1 MRVLIVDDEA
11 MARKRLERLLVA
23 MPGVEIA
30 GTCEDGSEVASR
42 VAESDVDVVLLD
54 VQMTQMSGV
63 EAMGLLPEDGPFVVF
78 VTAHAEHAV
87 FAFDAGA
94 VDYVLKPVDPKRLA
108 RAIDRA
114 RLRVDAKR
122 EREPASADRSSPEPP
137 LVDRFAIPTRKGL
150 VIIDP
155 KDVRYAIVD
164 GESVVVHANDA
175 AYVTDF
181 RIVAL
186 EKRLPAE
193 LFVRAHRRVLLNLE
207 HVVGLEPVGA
217 GVYVAELTDGATV
230 PVSRQAAKRL
240 KALWQL

>member
-1 MRVLIVDDEA
+1 MRILIVDDEA
-11 MARKRLERLLVA
+11 MARRRLERLLGA
-23 MPGVEIA
+23 LADVEVVGA
-30 GTCEDGSEVASR
+30 LEDGREVAAR
-42 VAESDVDVVLLD
+42 VADGDVDLVLLD
-54 VQMTQMSGV
+54 VQMADMSGV
-63 EAMGLLPEDGPFVVF
+63 EAMGLLPEDGPLVVF

-94 VDYVLKPVDPKRLA
+94 VDYVLKPVDPQRLA
-108 RAIDRA
+108 RAVDRA
-114 RLRVDAKR
+114 RRRLEGRRDRQPTAA
-122 EREPASADRSSPEPP
+122 EPV
-137 LVDRFAIPTRKGL
+137 VDRLAIPTRRGL
-150 VIIDP
+150 VIVDP

-186 EKRLPAE
+186 EKRLPPA
-193 LFVRAHRRVLLNLE
+193 LFIRAHRRVLLNLE
-207 HVVGLEPVGA
+207 HVTGLEPVGA

-240 KALWQL
+240 KARWQI